1 MNPVRQTPVY
11 YYSSA
16 SGLVRS
22 FAERLGRPVYNLADR
37 EHRRSQV
44 DGPWVLLTPSYKT
57 GNESNDTVPEAV
69 RRFLRDEHNRR
80 LMVGVMGSGN
90 RNFGRY
96 YQMACRL
103 VAQRS
108 GRPVLFEFELA
119 GTPWDVE
126 ECRAILADLDAALA
140 ARDGHAGGSAH
151 DERGTLDGS
160 AAPSGPGA

>member
-1 MNPVRQTPVY
+1 MSADTTTATSRTGIVSTVRQTPVY

-22 FAERLGRPVYNLADR
+22 FAERLGRPAFNLAER

-57 GNESNDTVPEAV
+57 GNEANDTIPEGV
-69 RRFLRDEHNRR
+69 HRFLNNEHNRR

-96 YQMACRL
+96 YQMAARQI
-103 VAQRS
+103 AEQS
-108 GRPVLFEFELA
+108 GRPMLFEFELA

-126 ECRAILADLDAALA
+126 ECRHILEELDAALA
-140 ARDGHAGGSAH
+140 ARDDGQPE
-151 DERGTLDGS
+151 ERPTED
-160 AAPSGPGA
+160 